1 MFRESCYQCKY
12 ANLKRSGDI
21 TIGDFW
27 GIGTHGI
34 PFRQKQRYGISLVL
48 SNTDKGKRMIEALK
62 DDCYF
67 EERTLE
73 EGLANQHNL
82 KAPSARPT
90 ERDVSVRD
98 FISDMSLLEYG
109 KKYHLLPRRK
119 YLYLTESFIKDCMIE
134 WGFFDVMKELVY
146 KIK

>member
-1 MFRESCYQCKY
+1 MP
-12 ANLKRSGDI
+12 G
-21 TIGDFW
+21 
-27 GIGTHGI
+27 
-34 PFRQKQRYGISLVL
+34 YGF
-48 SNTDKGKRMIEALK
+48 EALK

>member
-1 MFRESCYQCKY
+1 
-12 ANLKRSGDI
+12 
-21 TIGDFW
+21 
-27 GIGTHGI
+27 
-34 PFRQKQRYGISLVL
+34 
-48 SNTDKGKRMIEALK
+48 MIETLK

-73 EGLANQHNL
+73 EGITNQHNL
-82 KAPSARPT
+82 KVPSARPT
-90 ERDVSVRD
+90 ERGASVHD

-119 YLYLTESFIKDCMIE
+119 YLYLTESLIKDCMID
-134 WGFFDVMKELVY
+134 WGIFDVMKELVY